1 MRRSRRAERFLG
13 SSVALTL
20 SVLTACAS
28 GGDGTG
34 RDTGGGGGGMDAP
47 GALGDGGDLD
57 GGGATDDAAND
68 PEDDAAIDPEDD
80 AAIATL
86 DAPMISPDA
95 FVMPGTD
102 AFVVP
107 IDAFVVPM
115 PDAFVP
121 PPDAYVPPMADA
133 FVPPPDAYRAPD
145 AYVIPDAYTPPPD
158 AFVPPDAYR
167 IPDAY
172 VVPDAYSVCALP
184 SNACADGAETRDRC
198 TGARVIG
205 RRQAAMAAG
214 YSATA
219 DLCAASD
226 RFDDCSWDAGS
237 DHAYRIWLR
246 AGERVSAR
254 ITSRAATCFSS
265 PALTLKLYES
275 SGCAD
280 VTCGTDRW
288 CHDHVSNGETFTHTA
303 ARDGWVVIVVDASSA
318 FDDEGRYTLN
328 VTLTSCAVAGC
339 EC

>member
-1 MRRSRRAERFLG
+1 MRRSRRVERYLG

-20 SVLTACAS
+20 TVLTACAS

-47 GALGDGGDLD
+47 GAVDDGGDLD
-57 GGGATDDAAND
+57 GGGETDDAAVEV
-68 PEDDAAIDPEDD
+68 EDDAAVVVEDD
-80 AAIATL
+80 AAMASI
-86 DAPMISPDA
+86 DAY
-95 FVMPGTD
+95 VMPGTD

-107 IDAFVVPM
+107 PDAFVVPM

-121 PPDAYVPPMADA
+121 PPDAYVLPMADA

-172 VVPDAYSVCALP
+172 VVPDAYAVCALP

-198 TGARVIG
+198 AGARVIG

-214 YSATA
+214 YTATGNT
-219 DLCAASD
+219 CTASN
-226 RFDDCSWDAGS
+226 RFDDCSWDAGN

-254 ITSRAATCFSS
+254 ITARAASCFDT
-265 PALTLKLYES
+265 PAITLKLYES
-275 SGCAD
+275 LGCSD
-280 VTCGTDRW
+280 VTCSGDRW
-288 CHDHVSNGETFTHTA
+288 CHDFVSNGETFSQTA
-303 ARDGWVVIVVDASSA
+303 VRDGWMVIVVDGSTA
-318 FDDEGRYTLN
+318 FDDEGQYTLN
-328 VTLTSCAVAGC
+328 VTLTNCAVAGC